1 MVRWFVDWVRRREM
15 NGTANNGSDD
25 KLLQVSMN
33 LPFFT
38 LTYGFK

>member
-1 MVRWFVDWVRRREM
+1 VRWVVEWVRGKEM
-15 NGTANNGSDD
+15 NGTAINGSDG

-38 LTYGFK
+38 LACGFK